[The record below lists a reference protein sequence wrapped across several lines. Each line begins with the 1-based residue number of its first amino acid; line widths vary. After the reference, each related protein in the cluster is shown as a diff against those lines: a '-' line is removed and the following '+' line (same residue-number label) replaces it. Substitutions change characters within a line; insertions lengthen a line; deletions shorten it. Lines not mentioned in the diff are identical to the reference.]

1 MISNNFQGL
10 KGQVVPY
17 MSEEYVS
24 TVSNRY
30 IELYENIT
38 AKKFI
43 RVDNANLENRIEK
56 NINNYLGANFGN

>member
-1 MISNNFQGL
+1 
-10 KGQVVPY
+10 

-24 TVSNRY
+24 NVSNRY

-56 NINNYLGANFGN
+56 NINNYLRANFGN